1 MNCVAGLQFI
11 RFEFRVMHARCIRCR
26 RMDVVVAR
34 VGCGARA
41 ALATGT
47 IAETEMN
54 KPFKSQSHLTPS
66 LENARSPPSTF
77 TMAASNHVWTEPAP
91 GVAPKPR
98 TYTPEQQA
106 MIDELR
112 EYAKS
117 IMLPESDP
125 YYEHERHWLL
135 DDPECCGR
143 YMRAAK
149 WKLEDGKK
157 RIQGTLTW
165 RREYKPDLIPPEE
178 VRIES
183 ETGKMYREHRNEST
197 PNSPLDLLPRAIDFM
212 PPHQDSMMIIVDY
225 KSTTLKTNPSIGVA
239 RKVLGV
245 LQQHYVERLGRAIVV
260 NLPGILNFFYKG
272 ISPFLDPVTRDKV
285 CRAYI
290 HPVTPALVPASQ
302 LDAGIGGEFNYEFE
316 PKSYWDQ
323 VVSHCKL
330 NVDGSHC
337 RDIVPRAKADP
348 KRSEE
353 AEGNTQSVTDD
364 ATYNT
369 PALSPSASSRAST
382 MVDETPAI
390 TEKSGPVNVTNES
403 TQTTLVS

>member
-1 MNCVAGLQFI
+1 MP
-11 RFEFRVMHARCIRCR
+11 
-26 RMDVVVAR
+26 
-34 VGCGARA
+34 A
-41 ALATGT
+41 A
-47 IAETEMN
+47 
-54 KPFKSQSHLTPS
+54 
-66 LENARSPPSTF
+66 
-77 TMAASNHVWTEPAP
+77 NHVWTEPAS

-106 MIDELR
+106 MIDELK

-183 ETGKMYREHRNEST
+183 ESGKIILNGFDIDGRPILYMRPGRENTET
-197 PNSPLDLLPRAIDFM
+197 SPRQIRHLIFCLERAIDFM

-225 KSTTLKTNPSIGVA
+225 KSTTLRTNPSIGVA

-272 ISPFLDPVTRDKV
+272 ISPFLDPVTRDKM
-285 CRAYI
+285 RFN
-290 HPVTPALVPASQ
+290 PNLLELVPASQ
-302 LDAGIGGEFNYEFE
+302 LDASIGGEFSYEFE
-316 PKSYWDQ
+316 PKSYWEQ
-323 VVSHCKL
+323 IVSHCKL
-330 NVDGSHC
+330 NPDGSHR
-337 RDIVPRAKADP
+337 RDVASQVGAGLKPKEGVEGSVPDGQPADGA
-348 KRSEE
+348 
-353 AEGNTQSVTDD
+353 AEND
-364 ATYNT
+364 T

-382 MVDETPAI
+382 MVDETPVV
-390 TEKSGPVNVTNES
+390 TEKTQQASVASEDTPVVLAS
-403 TQTTLVS
+403 